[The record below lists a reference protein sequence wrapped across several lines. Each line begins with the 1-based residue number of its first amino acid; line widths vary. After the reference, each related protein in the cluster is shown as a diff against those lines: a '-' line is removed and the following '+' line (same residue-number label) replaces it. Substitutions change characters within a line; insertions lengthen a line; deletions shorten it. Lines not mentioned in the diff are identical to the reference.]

1 MNGSRV
7 SPARARSEQLLF
19 RLLTFTTHLA
29 YTSIVQ
35 DKTVLPPP
43 LPPPHDSPAED
54 DELLKD
60 FPWVEA
66 PVRMDYGYNVK

>member
-1 MNGSRV
+1 MSGSRG
-7 SPARARSEQLLF
+7 SLARARSEQLLSH
-19 RLLTFTTHLA
+19 LLTFTTHLA
-29 YTSIVQ
+29 CISIVQ
-35 DKTVLPPP
+35 DKAVLPPP